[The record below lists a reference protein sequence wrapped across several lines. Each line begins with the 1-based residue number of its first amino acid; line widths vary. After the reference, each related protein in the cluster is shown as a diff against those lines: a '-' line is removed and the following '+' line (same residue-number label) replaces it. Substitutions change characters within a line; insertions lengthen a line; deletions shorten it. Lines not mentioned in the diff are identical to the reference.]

1 MKKNYLFY
9 SFIFLLGLVFTSCN
23 DKAKEANTSDA
34 EPAKVSEV
42 SATKYTI
49 NPAES
54 QIEWK
59 GFKPT
64 GTHNGVIFI
73 EKGEISAEGGTIV
86 SGNAVVNMSSL
97 RVLDL
102 EGEGKTKLES
112 HLKGTVEGME
122 GDFFNVNEFPEA
134 TFEITGT
141 TATENGGYNLSGN
154 LGLKGVKNN
163 ITFPVKVSV
172 QGDDLIVKSESF
184 TIDRTK
190 WGVNYGSK
198 SVFDNLGDSFI
209 NDEIE
214 LKISI
219 KATKS

>member
-1 MKKNYLFY
+1 MKKVYLFLTVTLT
-9 SFIFLLGLVFTSCN
+9 FFACN
-23 DKAKEANTSDA
+23 DKAKEANTSEA
-34 EPAKVSEV
+34 APAKVAEV
-42 SATKYTI
+42 SAAKYTI
-49 NPAES
+49 NPTES

-73 EKGEISAEGGTIV
+73 KDGTINMDEV
-86 SGNAVVNMSSL
+86 NIVGGNVVINMSSL

-102 EGEGKTKLES
+102 EGEGKTKLEN

-122 GDFFNVNEFPEA
+122 GDFFNVNEYPEA

-141 TATENGGYNLSGN
+141 TAIENGGFNLSGN
-154 LGLKGVKNN
+154 LSMKGEKHN

-172 QGDDLIVKSESF
+172 NGDDLVIKSEAF

-209 NDEIE
+209 NDEME
-214 LKISI
+214 LKITVT
-219 KATKS
+219 ATKV